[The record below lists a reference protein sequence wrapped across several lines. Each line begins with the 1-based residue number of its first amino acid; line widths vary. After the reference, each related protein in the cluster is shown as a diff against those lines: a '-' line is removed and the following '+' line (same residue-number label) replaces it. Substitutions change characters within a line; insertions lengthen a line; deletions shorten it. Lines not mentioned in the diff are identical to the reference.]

1 MDPRAV
7 TRAPLKVHEMKVQ
20 EDVIRI
26 LIVHHSRLIREGF
39 AFVLNHQESMSVIG
53 SVAGVGEVI
62 GDLEQIRPAVVLL
75 DLCLPDRGGL
85 RDAQRIREVR
95 PGAKILMTGLSELES
110 DVLACFEAG
119 AAGYLPQEA
128 SLQELLNSIQAVAAG
143 EVLCSPKVTALLVSR
158 IAEASREREL
168 RRVQG
173 LPNLT
178 RRELEIIALVEE
190 GLSNKEIAVRLEIE
204 IPTVKTHIHNI
215 LEKLQLDGR
224 REAAQYVRERGLL
237 RSSQ

>member
-1 MDPRAV
+1 MRA
-7 TRAPLKVHEMKVQ
+7 Q
-20 EDVIRI
+20 EDGIRI
-26 LIVHHSRLIREGF
+26 LIIHRSRLIREGF
-39 AFVLNHQESMSVIG
+39 AFVLDHKESMSVIG
-53 SVAGVGEVI
+53 SVAGVGEVV
-62 GDLEQIRPAVVLL
+62 GDLEQIRPAVILL

-85 RDAQRIREVR
+85 RDAQRIREVL

-128 SLQELLNSIQAVAAG
+128 SLEELLNSIQAVAAG

-178 RRELEIIALVEE
+178 RRELEIIALIEE
-190 GLSNKEIAVRLEIE
+190 GLSNKEIAVRLAIE

-237 RSSQ
+237 RSSP

>member
-1 MDPRAV
+1 
-7 TRAPLKVHEMKVQ
+7 MKAQ

-26 LIVHHSRLIREGF
+26 LIIHRSRLIREGF
-39 AFVLNHQESMSVIG
+39 AFVLDHQESMSVIG
-53 SVAGVGEVI
+53 SVAGVGEVV
-62 GDLEQIRPAVVLL
+62 GDLEQVRPAVILL

-85 RDAQRIREVR
+85 RDAQWIREVL
-95 PGAKILMTGLSELES
+95 PGAKILMTGLSESES

-128 SLQELLNSIQAVAAG
+128 SLEELLNSIQAVAAG

-178 RRELEIIALVEE
+178 RRELEIIALIEE

-237 RSSQ
+237 RSSP

>member
-1 MDPRAV
+1 MRA
-7 TRAPLKVHEMKVQ
+7 Q

-26 LIVHHSRLIREGF
+26 LIIHRSRLIREGF
-39 AFVLNHQESMSVIG
+39 AFVLDHQESISVIG
-53 SVAGVGEVI
+53 SVAGVGEVV
-62 GDLEQIRPAVVLL
+62 GDLERLRPAVILL

-85 RDAQRIREVR
+85 RDAQWIREVL

-128 SLQELLNSIQAVAAG
+128 SLEELLNSIQAVAAG

-158 IAEASREREL
+158 IAEASRERGL

-224 REAAQYVRERGLL
+224 REAAQYVREWGLL
-237 RSSQ
+237 RSSP

>member
-1 MDPRAV
+1 MRA
-7 TRAPLKVHEMKVQ
+7 Q

-26 LIVHHSRLIREGF
+26 LIIHRSRLIREGF
-39 AFVLNHQESMSVIG
+39 AFVLDHQESMSVIG
-53 SVAGVGEVI
+53 SVAGVGEVV
-62 GDLEQIRPAVVLL
+62 GDLEQIRPAVILL

-85 RDAQRIREVR
+85 RDAQWIREVL

-128 SLQELLNSIQAVAAG
+128 SLEELLNSIRAVAAG

-158 IAEASREREL
+158 IAEASRERGL

-237 RSSQ
+237 RSSP

>member
-1 MDPRAV
+1 MRAQ
-7 TRAPLKVHEMKVQ
+7 K
-20 EDVIRI
+20 DVIRI
-26 LIVHHSRLIREGF
+26 LIIHRSRLIREGF
-39 AFVLNHQESMSVIG
+39 AFVLDHQESMSVIG
-53 SVAGVGEVI
+53 SVAGVGEVV
-62 GDLEQIRPAVVLL
+62 GDLEQVRPAVILL

-85 RDAQRIREVR
+85 RDAQWIREVL

-128 SLQELLNSIQAVAAG
+128 SLEELLNSIQAVAAG

-224 REAAQYVRERGLL
+224 REAAQYVREWGLL
-237 RSSQ
+237 RSSP

>member
-1 MDPRAV
+1 MRAQ
-7 TRAPLKVHEMKVQ
+7 K
-20 EDVIRI
+20 DVIRI
-26 LIVHHSRLIREGF
+26 LIIHRSRLIREGF
-39 AFVLNHQESMSVIG
+39 AFVLDHQESISVIG
-53 SVAGVGEVI
+53 SVAGVGEVV
-62 GDLEQIRPAVVLL
+62 GDLERLRPAVILL

-85 RDAQRIREVR
+85 RDVRWIREVL

-128 SLQELLNSIQAVAAG
+128 SLEELLNSIRAVAAG

-158 IAEASREREL
+158 IAEASRERGL

-237 RSSQ
+237 RSSP

>member
-1 MDPRAV
+1 MRAQ
-7 TRAPLKVHEMKVQ
+7 K
-20 EDVIRI
+20 DVIRI
-26 LIVHHSRLIREGF
+26 LIIHRSRLIREGF
-39 AFVLNHQESMSVIG
+39 AFVLDHQESMSVIG
-53 SVAGVGEVI
+53 SVAGVGEVV
-62 GDLEQIRPAVVLL
+62 GDLERVRPDVILL

-85 RDAQRIREVR
+85 RDAQWIREVL

-128 SLQELLNSIQAVAAG
+128 SLEELLNSIQAVAAG
-143 EVLCSPKVTALLVSR
+143 EDLCSPKVTALLVSR

-237 RSSQ
+237 RSSP

>member
-1 MDPRAV
+1 MRA
-7 TRAPLKVHEMKVQ
+7 Q

-26 LIVHHSRLIREGF
+26 LIIHRSRLIREGF
-39 AFVLNHQESMSVIG
+39 AFVLDHQESMSVIG
-53 SVAGVGEVI
+53 SVAGVGEVV
-62 GDLEQIRPAVVLL
+62 GDLEQIRPAVILL

-85 RDAQRIREVR
+85 RDAQWIREVL

-128 SLQELLNSIQAVAAG
+128 SLEELLNSIQAVAAG

-224 REAAQYVRERGLL
+224 REAAQYVREWGLL
-237 RSSQ
+237 RSSP

>member
-1 MDPRAV
+1 MRA
-7 TRAPLKVHEMKVQ
+7 Q
-20 EDVIRI
+20 EDGIRI
-26 LIVHHSRLIREGF
+26 LIIHRSRLIREGF
-39 AFVLNHQESMSVIG
+39 AFVLDHQESMSVIG
-53 SVAGVGEVI
+53 SVAGVGEVV
-62 GDLEQIRPAVVLL
+62 GDLEQIRPAVILL

-85 RDAQRIREVR
+85 RDAQRIREVL

-128 SLQELLNSIQAVAAG
+128 SLEELLNSIQAVAAG

-178 RRELEIIALVEE
+178 RRELEIIALIEE
-190 GLSNKEIAVRLEIE
+190 GLSNKEIAVRLAIE

-237 RSSQ
+237 RSSP

>member
-1 MDPRAV
+1 MRA
-7 TRAPLKVHEMKVQ
+7 Q
-20 EDVIRI
+20 EDVIRV
-26 LIVHHSRLIREGF
+26 LIIHRSRLIREGF
-39 AFVLNHQESMSVIG
+39 AFVLAHQESMSVIG
-53 SVAGVGEVI
+53 SVAGVGEAV
-62 GDLEQIRPAVVLL
+62 GDLERLRPDVILL

-85 RDAQRIREVR
+85 RDAQWIREVL

-128 SLQELLNSIQAVAAG
+128 SLVELLKNIQAVAAG
-143 EVLCSPKVTALLVSR
+143 EVLCSPKITALLVSR

-173 LPNLT
+173 LPSLT

-190 GLSNKEIAVRLEIE
+190 GLSNKEIAVRLVIE
-204 IPTVKTHIHNI
+204 IPTVKTHIHNV

-237 RSSQ
+237 RSSR

>member
-1 MDPRAV
+1 MRA
-7 TRAPLKVHEMKVQ
+7 Q
-20 EDVIRI
+20 EDVIRV
-26 LIVHHSRLIREGF
+26 LIIHRSRLIREGF
-39 AFVLNHQESMSVIG
+39 AFVLAHQESMSVIG
-53 SVAGVGEVI
+53 SVTGVGEVV
-62 GDLEQIRPAVVLL
+62 GDLERVRPDVILL
-75 DLCLPDRGGL
+75 DLYLPDRGGL
-85 RDAQRIREVR
+85 RDAKWIREVL
-95 PGAKILMTGLSELES
+95 PGGKILMTGLSELES

-128 SLQELLNSIQAVAAG
+128 SLVELLKNIQAVAAG

-158 IAEASREREL
+158 ITEASREREL
-168 RRVQG
+168 RRVRG

-190 GLSNKEIAVRLEIE
+190 GLSNKEIAVRLVIE
-204 IPTVKTHIHNI
+204 IPTVKTHIHNV

-237 RSSQ
+237 RSSR

>member
-1 MDPRAV
+1 MRA
-7 TRAPLKVHEMKVQ
+7 Q
-20 EDVIRI
+20 EDIIRV
-26 LIVHHSRLIREGF
+26 LIIHRSRLIREGF
-39 AFVLNHQESMSVIG
+39 AFVLAHQESMSVIG
-53 SVAGVGEVI
+53 SVAGVGEVV
-62 GDLEQIRPAVVLL
+62 GDLEQIRPAVILL

-85 RDAQRIREVR
+85 RDAQRIREVL

-128 SLQELLNSIQAVAAG
+128 SLEELLNSIQAVAAG

-178 RRELEIIALVEE
+178 RRELEIIALIEE
-190 GLSNKEIAVRLEIE
+190 GLSNKEIAVRLAIE

-237 RSSQ
+237 RSSP

>member
-1 MDPRAV
+1 MRA
-7 TRAPLKVHEMKVQ
+7 Q

-26 LIVHHSRLIREGF
+26 LIIHRSRLIREGF
-39 AFVLNHQESMSVIG
+39 AFVLDHQESMSVIG
-53 SVAGVGEVI
+53 SVAGVGEVV
-62 GDLEQIRPAVVLL
+62 GDLEQVRPAVILL

-85 RDAQRIREVR
+85 RDAQWIREVL

-128 SLQELLNSIQAVAAG
+128 SLEELLNSIQAVAAG

-178 RRELEIIALVEE
+178 RRELEIITLVEE

-237 RSSQ
+237 RSSP

>member
-1 MDPRAV
+1 MRA
-7 TRAPLKVHEMKVQ
+7 Q
-20 EDVIRI
+20 EDVIRV
-26 LIVHHSRLIREGF
+26 LIIHRSRLIREGF
-39 AFVLNHQESMSVIG
+39 AFVLDHQESISVIG
-53 SVAGVGEVI
+53 SVAGVGEVV
-62 GDLEQIRPAVVLL
+62 GDLERLRPAVILL

-85 RDAQRIREVR
+85 RDAQWIREVL

-128 SLQELLNSIQAVAAG
+128 SLEELLNSIRAVAAG

-190 GLSNKEIAVRLEIE
+190 GLSNTEIAVRLEIE

-224 REAAQYVRERGLL
+224 REAAQYVREWGLL
-237 RSSQ
+237 RSSP

>member
-1 MDPRAV
+1 MRA
-7 TRAPLKVHEMKVQ
+7 Q

-26 LIVHHSRLIREGF
+26 LIIHRSRLIREGF
-39 AFVLNHQESMSVIG
+39 AFVLDHQESISVIG
-53 SVAGVGEVI
+53 SVAGVGEVV
-62 GDLEQIRPAVVLL
+62 GDLERLRPAVILL

-85 RDAQRIREVR
+85 RDAQWIREVL

-128 SLQELLNSIQAVAAG
+128 SLEELLNSIQAVAAG

-224 REAAQYVRERGLL
+224 REAAQYVREWGLL
-237 RSSQ
+237 RSSP

>member
-1 MDPRAV
+1 MRA
-7 TRAPLKVHEMKVQ
+7 Q

-26 LIVHHSRLIREGF
+26 LIIHRSRLIREGF
-39 AFVLNHQESMSVIG
+39 AFVVDHQESMSVIG
-53 SVAGVGEVI
+53 SVAGVGEVV
-62 GDLEQIRPAVVLL
+62 GDLEQVRPAVILL

-85 RDAQRIREVR
+85 RDAQWIREVL

-128 SLQELLNSIQAVAAG
+128 SLEELLNSIQAVAAG

-178 RRELEIIALVEE
+178 RRELEIITLVEE

-237 RSSQ
+237 RSSP

>member
-1 MDPRAV
+1 MRS
-7 TRAPLKVHEMKVQ
+7 Q
-20 EDVIRI
+20 EDVIRV
-26 LIVHHSRLIREGF
+26 LIIHRSRLIREGF
-39 AFVLNHQESMSVIG
+39 AFVLAHQESMSVIG
-53 SVAGVGEVI
+53 SVAGVGEVV
-62 GDLEQIRPAVVLL
+62 GDLERVRPDVILL

-85 RDAQRIREVR
+85 RDAQWIREVL

-128 SLQELLNSIQAVAAG
+128 SLEELLNSIQAVAAG

-224 REAAQYVRERGLL
+224 REAAQYVREWGLL
-237 RSSQ
+237 RSSP

>member
-1 MDPRAV
+1 MRA
-7 TRAPLKVHEMKVQ
+7 Q

-26 LIVHHSRLIREGF
+26 LIIHRSRLIREGF
-39 AFVLNHQESMSVIG
+39 AFVLDHQESISVIG
-53 SVAGVGEVI
+53 SVAGVGEVV
-62 GDLEQIRPAVVLL
+62 GDLERLRPAVILL

-85 RDAQRIREVR
+85 RDAQWIREVL

-128 SLQELLNSIQAVAAG
+128 SLEELLNSIQAVAAG

-190 GLSNKEIAVRLEIE
+190 GLSNKEIAVSLEIE

-237 RSSQ
+237 RSSP

>member
-1 MDPRAV
+1 MRA
-7 TRAPLKVHEMKVQ
+7 Q

-26 LIVHHSRLIREGF
+26 LIIHRSRLIREGF
-39 AFVLNHQESMSVIG
+39 AFVLDHQESISVIG
-53 SVAGVGEVI
+53 SVAGVGEVV
-62 GDLEQIRPAVVLL
+62 GDLEQIRPAVILL

-85 RDAQRIREVR
+85 RDAQWIREVL

-128 SLQELLNSIQAVAAG
+128 SLEELLNSIQAVAAG

-224 REAAQYVRERGLL
+224 REAAQYVREWGLL
-237 RSSQ
+237 RSSP

>member
-1 MDPRAV
+1 MRA
-7 TRAPLKVHEMKVQ
+7 Q
-20 EDVIRI
+20 EDIIRI
-26 LIVHHSRLIREGF
+26 LIIHRSRLIREGF
-39 AFVLNHQESMSVIG
+39 AFVLDHQESMSVIG
-53 SVAGVGEVI
+53 SVAGVGEVV
-62 GDLEQIRPAVVLL
+62 GDLEQIRPAVILL

-85 RDAQRIREVR
+85 RDAQWIREVL

-128 SLQELLNSIQAVAAG
+128 SLEELLNSIQAVAAG

-224 REAAQYVRERGLL
+224 REAAQYVREWGLL
-237 RSSQ
+237 RSSP